1 MVHNHKTAEEVSY
14 FKVEVGFASEEG
26 EGPFSIPDGIW
37 YGLAKDEAS
46 AENLAYEQCWDRRL
60 TSVSCSPVFNC
71 EKLPRYFSCAAWG
84 HPFVGNRE
92 EITRFIYDCAK
103 KSLVAAQVRNGRAWI
118 KMCIRD
124 RSSVPTSK
132 PSTAWGDSK
141 LPPSIGRSVRQMLDK
156 RCLRT
161 NITRSDRPR

>member
-118 KMCIRD
+118 NLDTWPMADLLKSIHD
-124 RSSVPTSK
+124 NDAIENPDDFDLSAFDSL
-132 PSTAWGDSK
+132 PSWSDVESHSEST
-141 LPPSIGRSVRQMLDK
+141 PS
-156 RCLRT
+156 
-161 NITRSDRPR
+161 